1 MAVIVVVPNP
11 DTETGAPRIAS
22 SLVSSLRAVR
32 GQVPAADRIE
42 VVEFTDLR
50 SRPEPPAAAAE
61 AAQIERQVLEGW
73 WGAAVRA
80 GQGRGEPDDLP
91 RALSGTV
98 HFAHQRRPPED
109 TARELRRYLTDRKFR
124 HELRDRTQACIGPE
138 TRVVVGHALG
148 GLIAYEALCAV
159 SDSIAVTLV
168 TLGPAL
174 CGPPV
179 VFDLLDPAPRSS
191 QGEWPAAV
199 RHWFNIVAHTDL
211 TALCEARLT
220 ERFGPGIDDMVI
232 EPRTVTESLNGYLLD
247 RSTGLAVATGLSTEF
262 R

>member
-11 DTETGAPRIAS
+11 DTAAGPPRIAA

-32 GQVPAADRIE
+32 GQVPAADRIK
-42 VVEFTDLR
+42 VVEFADLS
-50 SRPEPPAAAAE
+50 SRPEAPGATAE
-61 AAQIERQVLEGW
+61 AERIERRVMEGW

-80 GQGRGEPDDLP
+80 GQGRGQPADLP
-91 RALSGTV
+91 GALAATE
-98 HFAHQRRPPED
+98 HFAHQPKSPED

-159 SDSIAVTLV
+159 GDHIAVSLV

-179 VFDLLDPAPRSS
+179 VFDLLDPAPRSN
-191 QGEWPAAV
+191 QGEWPATV

-211 TALCEARLT
+211 TALSESKLT
-220 ERFGPGIDDMVI
+220 ARFGPGIDDMVI
-232 EPRTVTESLNGYLLD
+232 EPHAVTESLGGYLLD
-247 RSTGLAVATGLSTEF
+247 RSTGLAVATGLATEF